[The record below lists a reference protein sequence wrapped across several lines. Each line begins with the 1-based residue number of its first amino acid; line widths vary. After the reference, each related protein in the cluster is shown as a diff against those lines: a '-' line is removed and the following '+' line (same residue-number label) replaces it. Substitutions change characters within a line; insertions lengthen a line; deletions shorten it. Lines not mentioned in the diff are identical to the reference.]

1 MNKLDDFLKELLSSV
16 KSNSYSFDI
25 AKIARLMRMHGYS
38 ISSHARL
45 SRELVAYIGRGLTII
60 DDWKRVWLV
69 KMNVKGSGKER
80 RKFYAVVVGSAD
92 ILQQARGQEGL
103 RVDV

>member
-1 MNKLDDFLKELLSSV
+1 MNKLDDFLRELLSSV

-45 SRELVAYIGRGLTII
+45 SRELVAYIGKGLTII

-92 ILQQARGQEGL
+92 MLQQARGQE
-103 RVDV
+103 V